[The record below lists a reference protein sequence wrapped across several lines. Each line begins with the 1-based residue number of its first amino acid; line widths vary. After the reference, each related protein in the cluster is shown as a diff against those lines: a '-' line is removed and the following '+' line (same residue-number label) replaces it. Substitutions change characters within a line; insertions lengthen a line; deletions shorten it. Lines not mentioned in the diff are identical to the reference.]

1 MRSLLRSHGWCR
13 AVETRGETTTRLPTP
28 TELLGQFRRLGPF
41 GPVYKILAARVDDAG
56 EVSLNVHV
64 VESGEVFDRRYELT
78 LRDPEDE

>member
-1 MRSLLRSHGWCR
+1 MFRSFSAHR
-13 AVETRGETTTRLPTP
+13 PTP
-28 TELLGQFRRLGPF
+28 LWLLSPDSLVGQFRRLGPF

-56 EVSLNVHV
+56 EVSLNVRV